1 MDIFRPQLLSQDR
14 RGPSPTSKMSQPSEK
29 IDYLDVRVFK
39 GSDGLLC
46 TDIFRKDPAVNSILS
61 AKSSHPKQIWLF
73 FSWTY
78 GKVQQSTIEKRN
90 RPDLGILRVSHACE
104 KNIMKY
110 NCLFYLIIAIA
121 CLPLCIPL

>member
-61 AKSSHPKQIWLF
+61 AKSSHPKQTVDMSPATNARF
-73 FSWTY
+73 
-78 GKVQQSTIEKRN
+78 
-90 RPDLGILRVSHACE
+90 VSF
-104 KNIMKY
+104 IRD
-110 NCLFYLIIAIA
+110 
-121 CLPLCIPL
+121 LCIRS